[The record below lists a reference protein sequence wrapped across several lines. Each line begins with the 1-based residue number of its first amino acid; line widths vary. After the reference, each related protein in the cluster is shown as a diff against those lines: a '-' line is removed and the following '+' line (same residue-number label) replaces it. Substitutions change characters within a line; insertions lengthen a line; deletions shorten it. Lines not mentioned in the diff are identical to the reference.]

1 MVPVT
6 ALNEDVLPSFLTCF
20 DSCPAAERSIVFCL
34 RLLEVH
40 AVDGTAVHGGRT
52 LPGRLGPGGVV
63 GDVGTNSH
71 SWWRVCSLSLW
82 RQRRRLG

>member
-1 MVPVT
+1 M
-6 ALNEDVLPSFLTCF
+6 ADVLSSQVTCF
-20 DSCPAAERSIVFCL
+20 DSRPVAKRAVVLRL

-40 AVDGTAVHGGRT
+40 AVDGAAVHAGRT

-71 SWWRVCSLSLW
+71 GGWRVCSLGLW
-82 RQRRRLG
+82 RQRRRLGRRSGT